1 MNTKL
6 LYINYSLMHE
16 DFSKLF
22 NEHFY
27 NLLNCY
33 KEPDTIV
40 NVASLPCQGTT
51 KSITLPRIPYYYSD
65 LFKLIDDSK
74 KTYDGVML
82 GCSADPG
89 IREAQIITSLP
100 IFAPLKSAL
109 HIGGLLGKK
118 IAIICPA
125 NNGKRK
131 RPISWHEDNITFY
144 NFRRDFARF
153 YLTNVEPIEQDII
166 DDHISKKEW
175 KKLLDLVFEK
185 YSQSIREG
193 GLKQAKKAVS
203 EGAEVVYFA
212 CTIWGGMLKPISDTI
227 EVPVI
232 DPIISMLK
240 TAEMVLKSK
249 KLSKKDFF
257 EKQNN

>member
-6 LYINYSLMHE
+6 LYIDYSLLHE

-27 NLLNCY
+27 NLLNHY

-40 NVASLPCQGTT
+40 NVASLPCQGKT
-51 KSITLPRIPYYYSD
+51 KSITLPKIPYYYGD

-74 KTYDGVML
+74 NTYDGVML
-82 GCSADPG
+82 GCSSDPG
-89 IREAQIITSLP
+89 IREAEILNSLP

-109 HIGGLLGKK
+109 HNGGLLGKK

-125 NNGKRK
+125 NNGNRK
-131 RPISWHEDNITFY
+131 RPISWHEDNVASY
-144 NFRRDFARF
+144 NFSSDFVRF
-153 YLTNVEPIEQDII
+153 YLTDVEPIEQEII
-166 DDHISKKEW
+166 DNKIVKKEW
-175 KKLLDLVFEK
+175 KNLLDLVFEK
-185 YSQSIREG
+185 YSQSIRDG
-193 GLKQAKKAVS
+193 GIKQAKKAVS

-212 CTIWGGMLKPISDTI
+212 CTIWGGMLKPISDAL

-232 DPIISMLK
+232 DPVISMLK
-240 TAEMVLKSK
+240 TSEMVLKSK
-249 KLSKKDFF
+249 KLSEKDYFR
-257 EKQNN
+257 KRS